1 MYNNDI
7 ICVHT
12 SKMDPFL
19 CEWVRACT
27 ETKPTN
33 IHGKITGFRCC
44 IWPWHFML
52 LLTGQMTVMHLTAG
66 YKGFL
71 FCKTASTSPT
81 YILTIA
87 IKNIAAHRGT
97 AKYSMAWSY
106 KLMFPGF
113 FFVVISFFTPS
124 WMMQEN
130 LNVRWANQRRGGIP
144 TFATVAKDQN

>member
-1 MYNNDI
+1 
-7 ICVHT
+7 
-12 SKMDPFL
+12 MDPFL
-19 CEWVRACT
+19 CEWVRTCT

-33 IHGKITGFRCC
+33 IHGKITGFRYC

-81 YILTIA
+81 YILTTA

-106 KLMFPGF
+106 KLTFPGF
-113 FFVVISFFTPS
+113 FCCDFFFYPLMDGAGEFKCQVSKPEEEGTPPS
-124 WMMQEN
+124 PLWQKIRIRNKES
-130 LNVRWANQRRGGIP
+130 P
-144 TFATVAKDQN
+144 